1 MSHHCLCTEVSS
13 GNGKS
18 KFVNTHKYYY
28 GTLLSCTEVPIE
40 ADNLPCFSS
49 KINSLNCYMSS
60 MNITKL
66 SDYIILSSNCNKNLI
81 Y

>member
-40 ADNLPCFSS
+40 ADN
-49 KINSLNCYMSS
+49 CYMSS
-60 MNITKL
+60 MNVTKL